1 MDDRIKLYLEICDLI
16 GQPDAK
22 GKIMD
27 TLCNYDITAKAS
39 SVSMEESISDFIA
52 AKRADSLSEKSL
64 RNYRQI
70 LNLFQQWED
79 LPPAQVT
86 TDHIRRWL
94 SYLKEERHMKKDSV
108 QTYLNCLRSFFNW
121 LQVEEKIQRNPM
133 NRIRSARIDKKH
145 TRQPLTQEEVERCR
159 AVLETPRERA
169 IFELYLST
177 GCRLS
182 ELVNIHTCSVD
193 FQSRTIDVCGKG
205 DKTRTVYF
213 SVRAKLALQSYLAKS
228 KNNSILFS
236 CDVAPYGPLGTQA
249 IEKII
254 RGIGARAGL
263 SAPLHPHKLRHT
275 FATSAL
281 NAGMDIV
288 VIQQLLG
295 HSNLDTTQIYA
306 QISQES
312 VRHSYNK
319 LVA

>member
-1 MDDRIKLYLEICDLI
+1 MEPKVEMYAKICSAMD
-16 GQPDAK
+16 GPDAK
-22 GKIMD
+22 AAVWEILSGY
-27 TLCNYDITAKAS
+27 TVTATAACS
-39 SVSMEESISDFIA
+39 SLEESIAEFLA
-52 AKRADSLSEKSL
+52 AKRADSLSEKSI

-70 LNLFQQWED
+70 LGLFRQWLD
-79 LPPAQVT
+79 LPPSQIT
-86 TDHIRRWL
+86 TDHVRRWL

-108 QTYLNCLRSFFNW
+108 QTYLNCLRSFFGW
-121 LQVEEKIQRNPM
+121 LQTEEKIQRNPM

-169 IFELYLST
+169 IFELYIST

-182 ELVNIHTCSVD
+182 ELVNIPTNSVD
-193 FQSRTIDVCGKG
+193 FQSRTMEVRGKG
-205 DKTRTVYF
+205 DKIRTVYF
-213 SVRAKLALQSYLAKS
+213 SVRAKLALQSYLAQS
-228 KNNSILFS
+228 HNNSVLLS
-236 CDVAPYGPLGTQA
+236 CNAAPYGPLGSQA